1 MTDHAKAQR
10 LAERVGALIFQ
21 RDASS
26 HFLDITLDA
35 IGPGTAQLSMT
46 VTESMLNGVGICHG
60 GFTYKLADDAF
71 AYACNSH
78 NRIAVGQHCTVSYPA
93 PARLGD
99 RLVATGREV
108 FRQGRGGVYD
118 VVVAT
123 AAGVTVA
130 LFRGH
135 CRFLDGHHLEDGAA

>member
-10 LAERVGALIFQ
+10 LAEQVGALIHQ

-26 HFLDITLDA
+26 HFLGITLDA
-35 IGPGTAQLSMT
+35 IGPGRAVLSMS
-46 VTESMLNGVGICHG
+46 VTDSMLNGVGLCHG

-71 AYACNSH
+71 AYASNSH
-78 NRIAVGQHCTVSYPA
+78 NRVAVGQHCTISYPA

-99 RLVATGREV
+99 RLTATGQEV
-108 FRQGRGGVYD
+108 FRQGRSGIYD
-118 VVVAT
+118 VVVTNAT
-123 AAGVTVA
+123 GTTVA

-135 CRFLDGHHLEDGAA
+135 ARFLDGHHLAEESA